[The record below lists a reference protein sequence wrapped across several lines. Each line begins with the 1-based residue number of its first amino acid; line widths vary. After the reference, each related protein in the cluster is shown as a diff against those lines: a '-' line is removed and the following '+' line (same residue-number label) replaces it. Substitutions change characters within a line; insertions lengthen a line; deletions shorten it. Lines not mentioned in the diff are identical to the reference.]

1 MAERRQGQAAAGEIS
16 QGRAATYEH
25 GEGAAAEVAADL
37 FDGIKEM
44 VVTNLMPSTVWALEF
59 TQHAFPTI
67 SNVGIL
73 AAEHTVLEAR
83 RREDAPRAGG
93 HFASDPSGTG

>member
-44 VVTNLMPSTVWALEF
+44 VVEYGMGSRKYMAINRWKRAREGLLRQGAVGTAAGNPELTGCF
-59 TQHAFPTI
+59 GTI
-67 SNVGIL
+67 
-73 AAEHTVLEAR
+73 
-83 RREDAPRAGG
+83 
-93 HFASDPSGTG
+93 